1 MTAQSCSQKYKSDSL
16 ETSRMHWILMS
27 ICHSI
32 IFSRA
37 DKTDGY
43 AYLRAN
49 RATLPMLEAAGY
61 TDLEIAHIVMSWA
74 AADATKAERKATKAA

>member
-49 RATLPMLEAAGY
+49 RATLPMLEAVYGPG
-61 TDLEIAHIVMSWA
+61 DCAHCDVMGGS
-74 AADATKAERKATKAA
+74 RCHQG

>member
-49 RATLPMLEAAGY
+49 RANNKGRSNERLLPYGFWQ
-61 TDLEIAHIVMSWA
+61 IVCG
-74 AADATKAERKATKAA
+74 DGGFV